1 MQGRV
6 SQFGWNHHESESS
19 SDSAESDSGDENEFF
34 SLEELGNVYA
44 NVMQGNSRS
53 HDEVK
58 PSQNDVL
65 PLDFQGSI
73 LIHGETDGVPVTVWS
88 IIESILFVGTRDGH
102 SVSLEQHKLTMK
114 EFSETEILQG
124 IEHLNSN
131 LESQNSSVRVVQDQD
146 GFRLVLTSDL
156 EVAIESLKWGT
167 PKEAVLSQASID
179 CLSLIAYQPG
189 IERQEIE
196 NQLGQGAGA
205 TLAQLQR
212 RGLIRLDQNGFFT
225 TERFLE
231 VAGIDSLDEL
241 PKADDL

>member
-6 SQFGWNHHESESS
+6 SQFGANHRESEPSN
-19 SDSAESDSGDENEFF
+19 DSVEGDSGDESEFF

-44 NVMQGNSRS
+44 NVMQGHSRS
-53 HDEVK
+53 HAEVK
-58 PSQNDVL
+58 PPQNDVL

-73 LIHGETDGVPVTVWS
+73 SIHGETDGVPVTVWS
-88 IIESILFVGTRDGH
+88 IIESILFVGTRDGQ
-102 SVSLEQHKLTMK
+102 SVSLEQLKVTMK

-131 LESQNSSVRVVQDQD
+131 LESQNSSVRVVQDQE
-146 GFRLVLTSDL
+146 GFRL
-156 EVAIESLKWGT
+156 AITADMEAVIKALKWGS

-179 CLSLIAYQPG
+179 CLSLVAYQPG
-189 IERQEIE
+189 IEREQIE
-196 NQLGQGAGA
+196 NQLGQGVGA

-212 RGLIRLDQNGFFT
+212 RGLIRLDQSGFFT

-231 VAGIDSLDEL
+231 VAGIESLDEL